1 MAKVLNPQTRKCD
14 VMSNGPIAELGFVNG
29 PVFNCKLT
37 TDKIVKMVSNGKR
50 VYEIDPNNSKNK
62 VLLTI
67 GNCSTSPFSEV
78 KPVEPVKEPV
88 VEKPT
93 QVVVENS
100 QVTMDPHKAF
110 LTSVGKTEDE
120 WRRMSKSERRRLKA
134 QYEHDQQTQ
143 NVNEQIET
151 SETKSEPEV
160 EEIASA
166 PKERDEMSDIE
177 ASIESD
183 EIVADTEEA
192 VISADM

>member
-37 TDKIVKMVSNGKR
+37 TDKIVTMVSNGKR

-62 VLLTI
+62 ILLTI

-78 KPVEPVKEPV
+78 KPVEPIKVPV

-100 QVTMDPHKAF
+100 QETMDPHKVF
-110 LTSVGKTEDE
+110 LTSIGKTEDE

-143 NVNEQIET
+143 DVKEQIKT
-151 SETKSEPEV
+151 SEIESVLEA
-160 EEIASA
+160 EEIAST
-166 PKERDEMSDIE
+166 PNEHEKMSDIE
-177 ASIESD
+177 ASVEGIKLTT
-183 EIVADTEEA
+183 DTEEA
-192 VISADM
+192 VVSADM